1 MATFDDAIR
10 VTATGFNAAT
20 GASSAATAIPNTA
33 AGTAPRY
40 IRVAGINECYVK
52 VGPSTVTA
60 TNGDVLIQPAD
71 AVILNVQGCTHIA
84 YIQGASAGRISV
96 VPLEDQ

>member
-1 MATFDDAIR
+1 MATFDDAMRI
-10 VTATGFNAAT
+10 TATGFNAST
-20 GASSAATAIPNTA
+20 GAASASQTIPNTA

-52 VGPSTVTA
+52 VGASTVAA
-60 TNGDVLIQPAD
+60 TTGDVLIQPAD

-84 YIQGASAGRISV
+84 YIQGASAGRVNV